1 MKNQIF
7 LLLAS
12 GILTLSLLSCEE
24 SRNVK
29 RNQSQLESP
38 KSSDKAESSDTN
50 KTKIKFALI
59 LDTSNSMDGLI
70 DYQRSSYLE
79 VIQY

>member
-7 LLLAS
+7 PLLAS

-38 KSSDKAESSDTN
+38 KSSDKAESTDTN
-50 KTKIKFALI
+50 KTKIKLALI
-59 LDTSNSMDGLI
+59 LDTSNSMDG
-70 DYQRSSYLE
+70 
-79 VIQY
+79 